1 MTRNHFKRLWA
12 VALCAAVAAGAATQ
26 ASAALRLT
34 LDECLRIALSEN
46 PTVKVADMEITR
58 VDYSKKEV
66 RAQLLPEVTF
76 SGQYSRT
83 LAKQTMYM
91 DTEGGT
97 AAFKVGRDNSYTTGF
112 NATIP
117 IVVPTLW
124 KSIKLT
130 DNQLLQNLESARS
143 SRLSLV
149 NQVKNAYYALL
160 LAQDSKKVIEEN
172 HSTAKLNADIYQKK
186 YELGT
191 ASEYDALRAS
201 VAVTN
206 LEPSI
211 LEAENSIKQLTLQLK
226 VLMGM
231 DVSTDIEPAET
242 LSAYRGT
249 MYAKAME
256 VDTSLVNNTNLKTLD
271 LKTDYLQ
278 KALEVQKMSWYP
290 TLSGSANYMWN
301 STSNGNPFKNFQWS
315 GYSTVG
321 LTLAWTLFNGGQR
334 YYKQRQA
341 EVSLRE
347 MKWQRENL
355 TRSLQMQVQTQIDNL
370 HKCIKQIES
379 NEGGVKQAEKANDI
393 MQRSFKIGSGTFI
406 QLRDTEDALMNARLT
421 YYQAIYG
428 FLVAQSD
435 LELVL
440 GNAPIASYATSTTS
454 TTK

>member
-26 ASAALRLT
+26 ASATLRLT

-46 PTVKVADMEITR
+46 PTVKVADMEINR

-130 DNQLLQNLESARS
+130 DNQFLQNLESARS

-160 LAQDSKKVIEEN
+160 LAQGSKKVIEEN

-249 MYAKAME
+249 MYDKAME

-440 GNAPIASYATSTTS
+440 GNAPLASYATSTTS

>member
-12 VALCAAVAAGAATQ
+12 VALCAAVSAGAATQ

-130 DNQLLQNLESARS
+130 DNQLLQNLEAARS

-160 LAQDSKKVIEEN
+160 LAQDSKNVIEEN

-379 NEGGVKQAEKANDI
+379 NEGGLKQAEKANDI

>member
-1 MTRNHFKRLWA
+1 M
-12 VALCAAVAAGAATQ
+12 ALCAAVAAGAATQ
-26 ASAALRLT
+26 ASATLRLS

-46 PTVKVADMEITR
+46 PTVKVADMEINR

-249 MYAKAME
+249 MYDKAME
-256 VDTSLVNNTNLKTLD
+256 VDTSLVNNTNLKTID
-271 LKTDYLQ
+271 LHVFFCFFFHIL
-278 KALEVQKMSWYP
+278 
-290 TLSGSANYMWN
+290 G
-301 STSNGNPFKNFQWS
+301 TS
-315 GYSTVG
+315 
-321 LTLAWTLFNGGQR
+321 
-334 YYKQRQA
+334 
-341 EVSLRE
+341 
-347 MKWQRENL
+347 
-355 TRSLQMQVQTQIDNL
+355 
-370 HKCIKQIES
+370 
-379 NEGGVKQAEKANDI
+379 
-393 MQRSFKIGSGTFI
+393 
-406 QLRDTEDALMNARLT
+406 
-421 YYQAIYG
+421 
-428 FLVAQSD
+428 
-435 LELVL
+435 
-440 GNAPIASYATSTTS
+440 
-454 TTK
+454 